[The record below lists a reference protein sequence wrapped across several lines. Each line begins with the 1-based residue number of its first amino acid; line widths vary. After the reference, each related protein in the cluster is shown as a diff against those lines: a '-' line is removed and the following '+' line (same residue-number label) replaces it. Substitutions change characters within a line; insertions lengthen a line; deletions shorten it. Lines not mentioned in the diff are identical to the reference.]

1 MSAEFIFPPPP
12 CPSVAIAQDAR
23 RFPVRRIFCIALNYA
38 AHAREMGKE
47 PAKGGES
54 PVFFAKPADAVVES
68 GATIPYPTLT
78 NDLHHEIELVVA
90 LGRGGA
96 DIPAAEALDCV
107 FGYAAGVDLTRRDL
121 QTAARNAGRPW
132 DMSKGFDHSAPIGAI
147 RPAAEIGHPT
157 HGRIALAV
165 NGVLRQAGDLGDL
178 IWSVPEIIAA
188 LSKNV
193 ALAPGDLIFT
203 GTPSG
208 VGPLIPGDRVDGEV
222 EHVGSVAVSIGK

>member
-12 CPSVAIAQDAR
+12 CPSVAIANDSR

-47 PAKGGES
+47 PAQGGE
-54 PVFFAKPADAVVES
+54 PPAFFAKPADAVVES

-78 NDLHHEIELVVA
+78 HDFHHEIELVAA
-90 LGRGGA
+90 LARGGA
-96 DIPAAEALDCV
+96 DIPVEQALDCV
-107 FGYAAGVDLTRRDL
+107 FGYAAGIDLTRRDL

-147 RPAAEIGHPT
+147 RPVAEIGHPAR
-157 HGRIALAV
+157 GRIALSV

-178 IWSVPEIIAA
+178 IWSAPEIIAA
-188 LSKNV
+188 LSRNV

-208 VGPLIPGDRVDGEV
+208 VGPLLPGDLVEGEV
-222 EHVGSVAVSIGK
+222 EHVGSVAVSIEK